1 MQVRTYLGI
10 GSWALLAVAVAQQ
23 QNVRRGRFSPP
34 QTKEQRIEQMHS
46 GFQAALED
54 LSMTKLRT
62 VVGQD
67 TNGHTITYK
76 VAPVF
81 GLRRT
86 PTIPVLHGGVVRDSD
101 VPMMIGGEAGSI
113 EFYAVSNKGKPLMQ
127 HKMEFHPDFGS
138 FAALRSQELSKD
150 VVAFADKALPSL
162 SKQNTYLG
170 KVQGLEA
177 QARPL
182 RLTKMEC
189 LPCHK
194 ESHVGDPMAILVY
207 VVRKPDNSRRFPGT
221 N

>member
-1 MQVRTYLGI
+1 MQIRTCLAI
-10 GSWALLAVAVAQQ
+10 GSWALLAVAMAQQ
-23 QNVRRGRFSPP
+23 QMIRPGRSTPP
-34 QTKEQRIEQMHS
+34 LTKEQRIDKMHT

-54 LSMTKLRT
+54 LSMTKLRSVIGKDSQGRT
-62 VVGQD
+62 V
-67 TNGHTITYK
+67 TYK

-86 PTIPVLHGGVVRDSD
+86 PTIPILHGGVVRDSD
-101 VPMMIGGEAGSI
+101 VPVMFGGDPWII

-127 HKMEFHPDFGS
+127 HSMQFHPDFGS
-138 FAALRSQELSKD
+138 FAGLRSQDLSKD
-150 VVAFADKALPSL
+150 VVAFADKALPSFG
-162 SKQNTYLG
+162 KQNSYLG
-170 KVQGLEA
+170 KVQGLYA

-207 VVRKPDNSRRFPGT
+207 VARKPDNSRRFPGT